1 MLNFTYSCP
10 EDWNKMQPS
19 AEGKFCSLCQ
29 EQVIDF
35 AGKTNE
41 EILAIIKN
49 KGKTFCAKTN
59 TLQLNAFNRYA
70 TKQKFSKSAAAV
82 LLGLLLASCNPTTSL
97 FAQTQT
103 EQTESSILSDDIM
116 STVLQ
121 SIPSPLET
129 SLLVSSLDKNK
140 AIFMTQ
146 KLRPIVATE
155 NLSKE
160 QLGFLYGQYCVNL
173 YYAYLCNEKEIVQ
186 KYYTE
191 LQKIEKLLGLD
202 AINKNKALIDNL
214 LAQKNEEALL
224 NETQINFEKFSA
236 YNREHRQEA
245 VSIQILAG
253 GCLEANYFLT
263 VIYEQTKEAKLKTTI
278 GEQKITIEQIILVLD
293 IFKKANATNTYTDFK
308 KLQEYY
314 TKVQI
319 VTKQGRL
326 GLIQVSGELKVVE
339 SSPSDVIVSDK
350 DFKQLCQGIQ
360 ELRGKYVQ

>member
-10 EDWNKMQPS
+10 EDWNKMQPN

-35 AGKTNE
+35 TDKSNE

-59 TLQLNAFNRYA
+59 SVQLNAFNRYA
-70 TKQKFSKSAAAV
+70 TKQKFNKSAAAI
-82 LLGLLLASCNPTTSL
+82 LLGLLLVSCNPAISPL
-97 FAQTQT
+97 AQTQT
-103 EQTESSILSDDIM
+103 EQTESSILSDDII
-116 STVLQ
+116 STILQ
-121 SIPSPLET
+121 SIPNPLET
-129 SLLVSSLDKNK
+129 SALVSSLEKNK

-146 KLRPIVATE
+146 KLRPIIAIE

-173 YYAYLCNEKEIVQ
+173 YYAYICNEKEIVQ
-186 KYYTE
+186 KYYAE

-202 AINKNKALIDNL
+202 SINKNKALIDNL
-214 LAQKNEEALL
+214 LAQKNEDALL
-224 NETQINFEKFSA
+224 NAAQQNFERFNT
-236 YNREHRQEA
+236 YNREHHQE
-245 VSIQILAG
+245 VVNTQILAG
-253 GCLEANYFLT
+253 VFLEANYFLT
-263 VIYEQTKEAKLKTTI
+263 VIYEDTKEAKLKTSI
-278 GEQKITIEQIILVLD
+278 GEQKITIEQIVLVLD
-293 IFKKANATNTYTDFK
+293 MFNKAKTTNTYADFK

-319 VTKQGRL
+319 VTKQEPM
-326 GLIQVSGELKVVE
+326 GLIMVTDEIKVVE

-350 DFKQLCQGIQ
+350 DLKQLCQAIQ
-360 ELRGKYVQ
+360 DLRGKYVQ